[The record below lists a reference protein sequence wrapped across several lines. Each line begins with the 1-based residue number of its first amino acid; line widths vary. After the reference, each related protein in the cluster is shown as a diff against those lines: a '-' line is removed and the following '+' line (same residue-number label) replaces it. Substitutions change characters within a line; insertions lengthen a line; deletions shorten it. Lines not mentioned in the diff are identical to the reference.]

1 MKSSSE
7 CRPAGMVGAGHSH
20 AAAAGLRDGNDVNE
34 VVSLATSV
42 LPSEVALFSFD
53 ASAVPLSHPHQGTG
67 VETET
72 G

>member
-1 MKSSSE
+1 MKSASE
-7 CRPAGMVGAGHSH
+7 GRPVVWGGAGHSH
-20 AAAAGLRDGNDVNE
+20 AAAAGLREGNDVNE
-34 VVSLATSV
+34 VVSLATSA

-53 ASAVPLSHPHQGTG
+53 ASAVPFSHTHQGTG